1 MSILDIREI
10 AFSDCVISAEEIAQ
24 LEREIYTEEQVSLET
39 AVVMCEINDAVMG
52 NPNDASWDDFF
63 MRVLS
68 DALTVFDGQ
77 PEEKIKFLV
86 EHATVD
92 LEKDSHYA
100 SYVMDHLK

>member
-10 AFSDCVISAEEIAQ
+10 AFSDCVISAEEI
-24 LEREIYTEEQVSLET
+24 
-39 AVVMCEINDAVMG
+39 EINDAVMG